1 MAECDW
7 VWVGNLKPDA
17 TQEEME
23 HFLQEELRFDDF
35 VVRMGKFDFPVPH
48 SFCYVLFEHGDL
60 ADYLRYR
67 LKYVWA
73 QESEQACH
81 TYMF

>member
-7 VWVGNLKPDA
+7 VWIGNLKPDA

-35 VVRMGKFDFPVPH
+35 VVRMGNFDFPIPH
-48 SFCYVLFEHGDL
+48 AFCYVLFEDWQV
-60 ADYLRYR
+60 ADNLRHR
-67 LKYVWA
+67 LLRVSA
-73 QESEQACH
+73 QICKCMPQL
-81 TYMF
+81 FF